1 MFAFMFAFE
10 ISEIFEMHKK
20 RAESKSNT
28 DNTAVKEHTHTRKIS
43 AQNSTPGQVRIDPL
57 SSHSS
62 RSSPIKVKL
71 VLLPPDAA
79 AAAVAAAKA
88 ADSDPAAAISSTW
101 SPEALRFACK

>member
-1 MFAFMFAFE
+1 MFAFE
-10 ISEIFEMHKK
+10 ISEIFEMHKNKK

-28 DNTAVKEHTHTRKIS
+28 DNTAVKEHTHTRKIP
-43 AQNSTPGQVRIDPL
+43 AKNSTPGQVRIDLL

-71 VLLPPDAA
+71 VLLPSDAA